1 MAGLAEELDLVVAP
15 GLNGALGV
23 ARRGIA
29 ARAVEELLFGLALW
43 QQLGHEP
50 QNENSRKRLLQRLFP
65 SARSPPYARP
75 RRLFLLSTGWQ

>member
-29 ARAVEELLFGLALW
+29 ARAIEELLFGLALW

-50 QNENSRKRLLQRLFP
+50 QNENSRNDNAKEYFRRHE
-65 SARSPPYARP
+65 APPYA
-75 RRLFLLSTGWQ
+75 